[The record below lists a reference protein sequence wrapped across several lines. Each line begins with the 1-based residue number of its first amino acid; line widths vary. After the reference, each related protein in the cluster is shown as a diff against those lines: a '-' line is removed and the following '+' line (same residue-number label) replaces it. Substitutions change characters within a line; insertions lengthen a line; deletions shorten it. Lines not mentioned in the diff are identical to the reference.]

1 MSAILHCIITEIE
14 NNRIKDNIKY
24 WRWMSN
30 IYHNKQDTMNHL
42 CEDIIIDNETY
53 MCLNYEE
60 CGGCHYSYTYVPRG
74 ERLCERCNYEPD
86 WTDAFSKWG
95 HNDGGSTKCITGDVV
110 EAIED
115 LGYDCCGNE
124 DTEHYDA
131 ESEWLLRYGWG
142 CHNCEVIT
150 KIVKSDTGEVVYPI
164 DGFRVGGYDDRCY
177 CEVLPADI
185 LEAIIP
191 INYNA
196 DIYFD
201 IRNYKCG
208 DISKHWKEC

>member
-42 CEDIIIDNETY
+42 YEEIDNESY

-60 CGGCHYSYTYVPRG
+60 CGGCLSSNTYVPRS
-74 ERLCERCNYEPD
+74 ERLCEECEYEPD

-95 HNDGGSTKCITGDVV
+95 HNDGASTAKGITWKVV

-124 DTEHYDA
+124 DTEHYD
-131 ESEWLLRYGWG
+131 ENSDWKQGWG
-142 CHNCEVIT
+142 IHNFAVIT

-164 DGFRVGGYDDRCY
+164 DGFQVGGYDDRCY
-177 CEVLPADI
+177 SEVLPDDI
-185 LEAIIP
+185 LEAIIH
-191 INYNA
+191 I
-196 DIYFD
+196 
-201 IRNYKCG
+201 
-208 DISKHWKEC
+208 E

>member
-1 MSAILHCIITEIE
+1 MSAILHSITTDIE
-14 NNRIKDNIKY
+14 NSRIKDNIKY

-42 CEDIIIDNETY
+42 CVCEDINDKSY

-60 CGGCHYSYTYVPRG
+60 CFGCLYSDTYIPRS
-74 ERLCERCNYEPD
+74 ERLCENCEYEPD

-95 HNDGGSTKCITGDVV
+95 HNDGGSTKCITVDVV

-124 DTEHYDA
+124 DTEHYD
-131 ESEWLLRYGWG
+131 ENSDWNTGWG
-142 CHNCEVIT
+142 WHNFAVIT

-164 DGFRVGGYDDRCY
+164 DDFQVGGYDDRCY

-185 LEAIIP
+185 LEAITHIK
-191 INYNA
+191 Y
-196 DIYFD
+196 
-201 IRNYKCG
+201 
-208 DISKHWKEC
+208 